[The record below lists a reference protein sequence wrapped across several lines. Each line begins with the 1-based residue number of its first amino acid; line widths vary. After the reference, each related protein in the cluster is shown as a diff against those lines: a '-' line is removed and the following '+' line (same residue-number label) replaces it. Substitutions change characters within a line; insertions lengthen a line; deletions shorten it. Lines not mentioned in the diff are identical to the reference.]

1 MYDKKEL
8 RQEENSSNYLR
19 EVKARL
25 IKHCLQIAKEKV
37 KALESEL
44 GSTREAA
51 GSEDK
56 STAGDKHETGRAMM
70 HLEQEKLYAQLD
82 EAETLVA
89 ELQRIDPKS
98 SSVTIQ
104 LGTLVFTDKANF
116 LITAGLGRVRFENGD
131 YFVVSA
137 QSPVAQAMI
146 GKKCGE
152 EFVVNG
158 TRYQIKSIE

>member
-1 MYDKKEL
+1 M
-8 RQEENSSNYLR
+8 
-19 EVKARL
+19 KAQL
-25 IKHCLQIAKEKV
+25 IQYCLQIAKEKV
-37 KALESEL
+37 KALENEL
-44 GSTREAA
+44 GSTREATS
-51 GSEDK
+51 SEDK

-70 HLEQEKLYAQLD
+70 HLEQEKLYAQLA

-89 ELQRIDPKS
+89 ELERIDPKA
-98 SSVTIQ
+98 SSVSIQ

-116 LITAGLGRVRFENGD
+116 LITAGLGRISFENTD
-131 YFVVSA
+131 YFAVSA

-146 GKKCGE
+146 GKKSGE

>member
-1 MYDKKEL
+1 
-8 RQEENSSNYLR
+8 
-19 EVKARL
+19 
-25 IKHCLQIAKEKV
+25 
-37 KALESEL
+37 
-44 GSTREAA
+44 
-51 GSEDK
+51 
-56 STAGDKHETGRAMM
+56 MM
-70 HLEQEKLYAQLD
+70 HLEQEKLFAQLA

-89 ELQRIDPKS
+89 ELQRIEPKY
-98 SSVTIQ
+98 SSVAIQ

-146 GKKCGE
+146 GRKSGE

-158 TRYQIKSIE
+158 THYQIKSIE

>member
-1 MYDKKEL
+1 M
-8 RQEENSSNYLR
+8 
-19 EVKARL
+19 KARL
-25 IKHCLQIAKEKV
+25 IKHCLQIASEKV
-37 KALESEL
+37 KALENEL
-44 GSTREAA
+44 GSSREAT

-70 HLEQEKLYAQLD
+70 HLEQEKLYAQLA

-89 ELQRIDPKS
+89 EFERIDPKY

-131 YFVVSA
+131 YFVVSV

-146 GKKCGE
+146 GKKNGV

-158 TRYQIKSIE
+158 TCYQIKSIE